1 MKTKR
6 IPTWV
11 RGGVCRV
18 LLAVSAL
25 ALVAPSAEAVEG
37 MHLGYH
43 VKDWFAVLD
52 GASAEVNRGW
62 SAVARIQQHFGT
74 IVDGKARM
82 PFHFVATVKHYG
94 GVASAS
100 LYLLL
105 KGEETRPPYFRDA
118 KLTFRKQLGFSYGA
132 GNTAVAVGNST
143 YDVRL
148 NGFYALDFDLAGHA
162 LSVADTELSG
172 QVRARAWL
180 RFAVSLPAGLTIEEG
195 TGPSFDSLLSCDLST
210 NNPRLLGNWCRL
222 QQAPFRL
229 KANLLKTVR
238 RGRWIGTQV
247 IPILDY
253 EAPAVDKH
261 LIAPD
266 LRLDE
271 GVMVSP

>member
-162 LSVADTELSG
+162 LSVADTEL
-172 QVRARAWL
+172 
-180 RFAVSLPAGLTIEEG
+180 
-195 TGPSFDSLLSCDLST
+195 DSLLSCDLST